1 MDRESQSILRPTP
14 LESQIE
20 FRPGDFGT
28 LAEALDYA
36 ARGVAGFNF
45 YGRKGQLNAVLP
57 YAELRAR
64 ALCQARRL
72 MQLGLGRGDRVA
84 LVGETTPDFVT
95 LFFACQYTG
104 LVPVPLPA
112 PAGLGKRDF
121 FIHQLR
127 NLVKTSQPKVLISS
141 AELVP
146 TLQEAAGDLGVQFI
160 GSAQSFDELPESNRP
175 LFASE
180 PDDAAYIQYTSG
192 STQMPRGVVVSQR
205 AVLAN
210 LQAII
215 LHGVKVNEKDRM
227 VSWLPYYHDMG
238 LVGLVLVPVATQ
250 RSVDYMATSTFAL
263 RPRVWL
269 ELMSQ
274 CKGTISFAPPFG
286 YELVAR
292 RVGALDVSNYDLS
305 AWRVAGVGA
314 EMIRAETLEHFAE
327 VLEPAGFRKEAF
339 LPCYGMAEHSLAI
352 TFSPLGE
359 GVAFDLIDR
368 DKLSRDKQAVPVDA
382 SAAKVAAKAFVD
394 CGVALPD
401 HQLQVRDEKG
411 EELPERHS
419 GAIYVRGPSMMS
431 GYFNEPELT
440 SQHLSADGWFNT
452 GDLGYRVGD
461 RLVITGRSKDL
472 IIVNGRNI
480 WPQDLEYIAEQQR
493 GIRTNDALAFELT
506 TEHADE
512 HTIVLIVQC
521 RETDDTR
528 RAEVIESIRNSVRTE
543 FGTDC
548 HVVLVPPHTLPRTSS
563 GKLSRSRARLEFLES
578 ESWEQ
583 LRTSAA

>member
-14 LESQIE
+14 TDSQIE

-28 LAEALDYA
+28 LAEALDYS
-36 ARGVAGFNF
+36 ARGAAGFNF
-45 YGRKGQLNAVLP
+45 YGRKGELKDVLP
-57 YAELRAR
+57 YAELRSR
-64 ALCQARRL
+64 ALAQARRL
-72 MQLGLGRGDRVA
+72 LQLQLSRGDRVA
-84 LVGETTPDFVT
+84 LVGETTADFVT
-95 LFFACQYTG
+95 LFFACQYSG

-121 FIHQLR
+121 YIHQLR
-127 NLVKTSQPKVLISS
+127 NLVKTAQPKVMISS

-146 TLQEAAGDLGVQFI
+146 TMQEAAGDLGLRFL
-160 GSAQSFDELPESNRP
+160 GSARSFNELKESTRP
-175 LFASE
+175 LVPSTPE
-180 PDDAAYIQYTSG
+180 EAAYIQYTSG
-192 STQMPRGVVVSQR
+192 STQMPRGVVVTQQ

-215 LHGVKVNEKDRM
+215 LHGVKVNDQDRM

-238 LVGLVLVPVATQ
+238 LVGLVLVPVAAQ
-250 RSVDYMATSTFAL
+250 RSADYIATSTFAL

-269 ELMSQ
+269 ELLSRSR
-274 CKGTISFAPPFG
+274 GTISYAPPFG

-292 RVGALDVSNYDLS
+292 RVGSLDVSNYDLS

-314 EMIRAETLEHFAE
+314 EMIRAETLEHFAD
-327 VLEPAGFRKEAF
+327 VLRPAGFKATAF
-339 LPCYGMAEHSLAI
+339 MPCYGMAEHSLAI
-352 TFSPLGE
+352 TFSPLNE
-359 GVAFDLIDR
+359 GVRCDVIDR
-368 DKLSRDKQAVPVDA
+368 DKLSRDKQAEPATNND
-382 SAAKVAAKAFVD
+382 SAKAFVD
-394 CGVALPD
+394 CGSALPG
-401 HQLQVRDEKG
+401 HELQVRDEKG

-419 GAIYVRGPSMMS
+419 GTIYVRGPSMMS

-440 SQHLSADGWFNT
+440 NSHLSADGWFNT
-452 GDLGYRVGD
+452 GDVGYRVGD

-472 IIVNGRNI
+472 MIVNGRNI
-480 WPQDLEYIAEQQR
+480 WPQDLEYIAEQQP

-521 RETDDTR
+521 RETDDAR
-528 RAEVIESIRNSVRTE
+528 RAELIQSIRNSVRTE
-543 FGTDC
+543 FAADC
-548 HVVLVPPHTLPRTSS
+548 HVVLVAPHTLPRTSS

-578 ESWEQ
+578 DNWAQ

>member
-14 LESQIE
+14 VDSQIE

-28 LAEALDYA
+28 LAEALDYS
-36 ARGVAGFNF
+36 ARGKAGFNF
-45 YGRKGQLNAVLP
+45 YGRKGELKDVLP
-57 YAELRAR
+57 YAELRTR
-64 ALCQARRL
+64 ALAQARRL
-72 MQLGLGRGDRVA
+72 LQLRLSRGDRVA
-84 LVGETTPDFVT
+84 LVGETTADFVT
-95 LFFACQYTG
+95 LFFACQYSG

-121 FIHQLR
+121 YIHQLR
-127 NLVKTSQPKVLISS
+127 NLVKTSQPKVLVST

-146 TLQEAAGDLGVQFI
+146 TMQEAAGDLGLQFL
-160 GSAQSFDELPESNRP
+160 GSAHSFNELAESDRP
-175 LFASE
+175 LVPSTPE
-180 PDDAAYIQYTSG
+180 EAAYIQYTSG
-192 STQMPRGVVVSQR
+192 STQMPRGVVVTQQ

-215 LHGVKVNEKDRM
+215 LHGVKVNENDRM

-269 ELMSQ
+269 ELMSRSR
-274 CKGTISFAPPFG
+274 GTISFAPPFG

-292 RVGALDVSNYDLS
+292 RVGSIDVSGYDLS

-314 EMIRAETLEHFAE
+314 EMIRPETLEHFAE
-327 VLEPAGFRKEAF
+327 VLKPAGFKASSF

-352 TFSPLGE
+352 TFSPLSE
-359 GVAFDLIDR
+359 GVRCDVIDR
-368 DKLSRDKQAVPVDA
+368 DRLSQDKQAEPA
-382 SAAKVAAKAFVD
+382 TNNSSAKAFVD
-394 CGVALPD
+394 CGTALPG
-401 HQLQVRDEKG
+401 HELRVRDEKG

-419 GAIYVRGPSMMS
+419 GTIYVRGPSMMS

-440 SQHLSADGWFNT
+440 NQHLSADGWFNT
-452 GDLGYRVGD
+452 GDVGYRVGD

-472 IIVNGRNI
+472 MIVNGRNI
-480 WPQDLEYIAEQQR
+480 WPQDLEYIAEQQP

-506 TEHADE
+506 TEHAKE

-521 RETDDTR
+521 RETDDVR
-528 RAEVIESIRNSVRTE
+528 RAALIESIRNSVRTE
-543 FGTDC
+543 FSTDC
-548 HVVLVPPHTLPRTSS
+548 HVVLVAPHTLPRTSS

>member
-14 LESQIE
+14 LDSQIE

-28 LAEALDYA
+28 LAEALDYS
-36 ARGVAGFNF
+36 ARGKAGFNF
-45 YGRKGQLNAVLP
+45 YGRKGELQDVLP
-57 YAELRAR
+57 YTELRAR
-64 ALCQARRL
+64 ALVQARRL
-72 MQLGLGRGDRVA
+72 LSLNLSRGDRVA
-84 LVGETTPDFVT
+84 LVGETTADFVT
-95 LFFACQYTG
+95 LFFACQYSG

-121 FIHQLR
+121 YIHQLR
-127 NLVKTSQPKVLISS
+127 NLVKTSQPKVLVSS

-146 TLQEAAGDLGVQFI
+146 TMQEAAGDLGLEFL
-160 GSAQSFDELPESNRP
+160 GSSQSFDELAESSRP
-175 LFASE
+175 LVPATPE
-180 PDDAAYIQYTSG
+180 EAAYIQYTSG
-192 STQMPRGVVVSQR
+192 STQMPRGVVVTQQ

-215 LHGVKVNEKDRM
+215 LHGVKVNENDRM

-269 ELMSQ
+269 ELMSNSR
-274 CKGTISFAPPFG
+274 GTISFAPPFG

-292 RVGALDVSNYDLS
+292 RVGSLDVSGYDLS

-327 VLEPAGFRKEAF
+327 VLKPAGFDASAF

-359 GVAFDLIDR
+359 GVRCDVIDR
-368 DKLSRDKQAVPVDA
+368 DRLSRDKQAEPATTDV
-382 SAAKVAAKAFVD
+382 SAKAFVD
-394 CGVALPD
+394 CGTALPG
-401 HQLQVRDEKG
+401 HELQVRDENG
-411 EELPERHS
+411 AELPERHS
-419 GAIYVRGPSMMS
+419 GTIYVRGPSMMS

-440 SQHLSADGWFNT
+440 SRHLSADGWFNT
-452 GDLGYRVGD
+452 GDVGYRVGD

-472 IIVNGRNI
+472 MIVNGRNI
-480 WPQDLEYIAEQQR
+480 WPQDLEYIAEQQP

-506 TEHADE
+506 TEHANE

-521 RETDDTR
+521 RETDDAR
-528 RAEVIESIRNSVRTE
+528 RAELIDNIRNSVRTE
-543 FGTDC
+543 FSTDC
-548 HVVLVPPHTLPRTSS
+548 HVVLVAPHTLPRTSS

-578 ESWEQ
+578 DSWEQ
-583 LRTSAA
+583 LRTTAA